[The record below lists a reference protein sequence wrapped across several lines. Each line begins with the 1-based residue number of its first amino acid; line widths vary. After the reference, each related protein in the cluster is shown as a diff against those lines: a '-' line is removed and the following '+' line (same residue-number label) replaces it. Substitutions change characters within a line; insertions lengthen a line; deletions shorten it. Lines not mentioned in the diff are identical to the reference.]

1 MDKKNLLFAMVASSF
16 MGGLLALGGFML
28 MQPNPDPI
36 VIPASQKNTE
46 RPTSLTSYQFD
57 TTAFIVP
64 EGLNFVT
71 AARNATP
78 AVVHISTKVAADYNM
93 EQNPLYH
100 FFKDYLGDEVPRE
113 KRQRSGSGSGV
124 IVSSDGYIVTN
135 NHVIDGAEE
144 IDVLLNDNRTFK
156 ASVVGIDP
164 TTDLAVIRIDQTE
177 LVAIQWGNSDLI
189 NIGEWVLAVGNP
201 YTFNSTVTAG
211 IVSAK
216 ARNIDIL
223 RKNANDLSI
232 ESFIQTDAAVN
243 PGNSGGAL
251 VNLKGELVGINTAI
265 MSPTGSY
272 AGYSFAVPVSL
283 VKKVYDDLVEYGTVQ
298 RALLGIR
305 IGDVNAKLA
314 EEEKLGVNR
323 GVYIASVGN
332 QSAANLAGLESGDVI
347 IAVNEK
353 PVNNTS
359 ELQEQVALN
368 RPGDEVIIK
377 YIRDQ
382 KTRDVQVVLQNSLGT
397 MEVVKAVNRL
407 TLEGASFEDL
417 SEKELE
423 ELNLRGGIRLKDIG
437 PGKWENA
444 GIQPGFIITMID
456 KRVIKNTEEL
466 KIYLDTV
473 KGDGILITGYDPDG
487 EKVYYGIAW

>member
-1 MDKKNLLFAMVASSF
+1 MSRKKLIFALTVSSF
-16 MGGLLALGGFML
+16 MGGFLALGSFML
-28 MQPNPDPI
+28 LQPNPEPI
-36 VIPASQKNTE
+36 TVPVSNEKTIRSTA
-46 RPTSLTSYQFD
+46 LTSYQLD
-57 TTAFIVP
+57 TSAFVVP

-71 AARNATP
+71 AARVSTP

-100 FFKDYLGDEVPRE
+100 FFKDYLDDEVPRDR
-113 KRQRSGSGSGV
+113 RQRSGSGSGV

-156 ASVVGIDP
+156 ASIVGIDP
-164 TTDLAVIRIDQTE
+164 TTDLAVIKIDQTG
-177 LVAIQWGNSDLI
+177 LVAMQWGNSELI

-283 VKKVYDDLVEYGTVQ
+283 VKKVYDDLLEYGTVQ

-314 EEEKLGVNR
+314 KEENLGVNR
-323 GVYIASVGN
+323 GVYIASVGD
-332 QSAANLAGLESGDVI
+332 QSAADLAGLESGDVI

-353 PVNNTS
+353 SVNNTS

-368 RPGDEVIIK
+368 RPGDQVWIK
-377 YIRDQ
+377 YIRNQ
-382 KTRDVQVVLQNSLGT
+382 KTQTVSVILQNSLGT
-397 MEVVKAVNRL
+397 MEVVKAINRL
-407 TLEGASFEDL
+407 NLDGGSFEDL
-417 SEKELE
+417 SQRELE
-423 ELNLRGGIRLKDIG
+423 KLNLRGGIKLKEIG
-437 PGKWENA
+437 PGKWKKA

-456 KRVIKNTEEL
+456 KRSIKNIEEL

-473 KGDGILITGYDPDG
+473 KGDGILITGYYPNG

>member
-1 MDKKNLLFAMVASSF
+1 MARKKLFVALVASSF
-16 MGGLLALGGFML
+16 MGGILALGGFML
-28 MQPNPDPI
+28 IQSNPEPIAIPISQDKPNRTT
-36 VIPASQKNTE
+36 A
-46 RPTSLTSYQFD
+46 LTSYQLD
-57 TTAFIVP
+57 TTSFVVP

-71 AARNATP
+71 AARKSTP
-78 AVVHISTKVAADYNM
+78 AVVHISTKVSANYNM

-100 FFKDYLGDEVPRE
+100 FFKDYLDDEVPRE

-124 IVSSDGYIVTN
+124 IVSPDGYIVTN

-164 TTDLAVIRIDQTE
+164 TTDLAVIKIDQSE
-177 LVAIQWGNSDLI
+177 LIAMKWGNSDLI

-283 VKKVYDDLVEYGTVQ
+283 VKKVYIDLVEFGTVQ

-314 EEEKLGVNR
+314 EKENLGVNR

-332 QSAANLAGLESGDVI
+332 QSAADLAGLESGDVI

-353 PVNNTS
+353 SVNNTS

-368 RPGDEVIIK
+368 RPGDEVWIK
-377 YIRDQ
+377 YIRNQ
-382 KTRDVQVVLQNSLGT
+382 KTQEVSVILQNSLGT
-397 MEVVKAVNRL
+397 MEVVRAINRI

-417 SEKELE
+417 SQKELKK
-423 ELNLRGGIRLKDIG
+423 LNLKGGIRFKDIG
-437 PGKWENA
+437 PGKWKNA

-456 KRVIKNTEEL
+456 KRAIKNIEEL

-473 KGDGILITGYDPDG
+473 KGDGILITGYYPNG

>member
-1 MDKKNLLFAMVASSF
+1 MARKKLFVALVASSF
-16 MGGLLALGGFML
+16 MGGILALGGFML
-28 MQPNPDPI
+28 IQSNPEPIAIPISQDKPNRTT
-36 VIPASQKNTE
+36 A
-46 RPTSLTSYQFD
+46 LTSYQLD
-57 TTAFIVP
+57 TTSFVVP

-71 AARNATP
+71 AARKSTP
-78 AVVHISTKVAADYNM
+78 AVVHISTKVSANYNM

-100 FFKDYLGDEVPRE
+100 FFKDYLDDEVPRE

-124 IVSSDGYIVTN
+124 IVSPDGYIVTN

-164 TTDLAVIRIDQTE
+164 TTDLAVIKIDQSE
-177 LVAIQWGNSDLI
+177 LIAMKWGNSDLI

-283 VKKVYDDLVEYGTVQ
+283 VKKVYIDLVEFGTVQ

-314 EEEKLGVNR
+314 EKENLGVNR

-332 QSAANLAGLESGDVI
+332 QSAADLAGLESGDVI

-353 PVNNTS
+353 SVNNTS

-368 RPGDEVIIK
+368 RPGDEVWIK
-377 YIRDQ
+377 YIRNQ
-382 KTRDVQVVLQNSLGT
+382 KTQEISVILQNSLGT
-397 MEVVKAVNRL
+397 MEVVRAINRI

-417 SEKELE
+417 SQKELKK
-423 ELNLRGGIRLKDIG
+423 LNLKGGIRFKDIG
-437 PGKWENA
+437 PGKWKNA
-444 GIQPGFIITMID
+444 GIQPGFVITMID
-456 KRVIKNTEEL
+456 KRAIKNIEEL

-473 KGDGILITGYDPDG
+473 KGDGILITGYYPNG

>member
-1 MDKKNLLFAMVASSF
+1 M
-16 MGGLLALGGFML
+16 
-28 MQPNPDPI
+28 
-36 VIPASQKNTE
+36 
-46 RPTSLTSYQFD
+46 
-57 TTAFIVP
+57 
-64 EGLNFVT
+64 
-71 AARNATP
+71 
-78 AVVHISTKVAADYNM
+78 
-93 EQNPLYH
+93 
-100 FFKDYLGDEVPRE
+100 
-113 KRQRSGSGSGV
+113 
-124 IVSSDGYIVTN
+124 
-135 NHVIDGAEE
+135 
-144 IDVLLNDNRTFK
+144 
-156 ASVVGIDP
+156 
-164 TTDLAVIRIDQTE
+164 
-177 LVAIQWGNSDLI
+177 
-189 NIGEWVLAVGNP
+189 GNP

-283 VKKVYDDLVEYGTVQ
+283 VKKVYIDLVEYGTVQ

-314 EEEKLGVNR
+314 EEERLGINR
-323 GVYIASVGN
+323 GVYISSVGN
-332 QSAANLAGLESGDVI
+332 QSAADLAGLESGDVI

-353 PVNNTS
+353 PVSNTS

-368 RPGDEVIIK
+368 RPGDEVWIK

-382 KTRDVQVVLQNSLGT
+382 KIRDVSVVLQNSLGT
-397 MEVVKAVNRL
+397 MEVVKAINRL

-417 SEKELE
+417 SEKELDK
-423 ELNLRGGIRLKDIG
+423 LKLSGGIRFKEIG
-437 PGKWENA
+437 PGKWKNA

-456 KRVIKNTEEL
+456 KRVIKNIEEL

-473 KGDGILITGYDPDG
+473 KGDGILITGYYPNG